1 AGSAINSLFTHLI
14 STFAPTSI
22 ERRTVPPPVIS
33 TMDPQKVRLL
43 RSYSRS
49 KFISS
54 TSLGAPETSSSPS
67 GLERLFPRTSTPLQD
82 DHKFVDNSSCFDP
95 YELFRHAV
103 EKPLKT
109 AHVRGIEPVPYH
121 FFTGNLIP
129 EGGASDVTTIMF
141 DKSLKN
147 FFKRYYKA
155 LIRNRCDYSVCPARC
170 ECQRLKSFLNK
181 TIVLDDEEL
190 SALEG

>member
-1 AGSAINSLFTHLI
+1 
-14 STFAPTSI
+14 
-22 ERRTVPPPVIS
+22 
-33 TMDPQKVRLL
+33 MDPQKVRLL

-141 DKSLKN
+141 DVTNEVRPPRRRTMKMRLVGLKKSLKN